1 MFDDNKISRYQ
12 YNQLL
17 YDYNRLESL
26 YKELK
31 QTTDEDYE
39 IFRKDGYIRTY
50 AFEEQYQK
58 CLYRRKYHEL
68 SLMNKQF
75 KEKINNLEIENEQL
89 KSNEIVVMNNKEK
102 STKEPLF
109 KCCNLCYDKIED
121 DEVQYSFRCENKKC
135 NKLFHTKCIL
145 KINEENRNQCCY
157 CKVYYKNY
165 NFVNIGFLQNQDYLV
180 YDSNNFDYSQ
190 PYFYWISDFYKIDKE
205 KIKKIIKLQSY
216 YRGFIIRRAVEEK
229 KYSDEIRKKYS
240 YYIQNSISNYV
251 NHSKMIF
258 NEI

>member
-1 MFDDNKISRYQ
+1 MSNKQTKKKQFKHNYMFDDNKISRCQ

-39 IFRKDGYIRTY
+39 RYLEKMDTLEHT

-89 KSNEIVVMNNKEK
+89 KSNEIVVMK
-102 STKEPLF
+102 
-109 KCCNLCYDKIED
+109 
-121 DEVQYSFRCENKKC
+121 Q
-135 NKLFHTKCIL
+135 
-145 KINEENRNQCCY
+145 
-157 CKVYYKNY
+157 
-165 NFVNIGFLQNQDYLV
+165 
-180 YDSNNFDYSQ
+180 
-190 PYFYWISDFYKIDKE
+190 
-205 KIKKIIKLQSY
+205 
-216 YRGFIIRRAVEEK
+216 
-229 KYSDEIRKKYS
+229 
-240 YYIQNSISNYV
+240 
-251 NHSKMIF
+251 
-258 NEI
+258 